1 MAEEYAEENKQFNWE
16 SFDDNKKELKQAFL
30 AGYNKA
36 NKWHYNEVPNNE
48 NAHEKRCSVEF
59 KKDYRFIT
67 WLIQKKLERKGFNCL
82 LLEDFCGSFN
92 DVLEI
97 KW

>member
-1 MAEEYAEENKQFNWE
+1 MDIEKIRKQTRINH
-16 SFDDNKKELKQAFL
+16 KKWVKQKYKWLKQVTEL
-30 AGYNKA
+30 TI
-36 NKWHYNEVPNNE
+36 E
-48 NAHEKRCSVEF
+48 NAHERQCSVEF

-67 WLIQKKLERKGFNCL
+67 WLIQKKLKRKGFECL
-82 LLEDFCGSFN
+82 LLKDFCGSFN